1 MRWRKGQ
8 SEVDTDTC
16 DDNITGTGSGQGAGP
31 GSPGRGQ
38 WSDYSEFL
46 WLLLAVVMC
55 AMLLMSLLA

>member
-16 DDNITGTGSGQGAGP
+16 DDNMTGTGQGAGP

-38 WSDYSEFL
+38 WSDSSEFL
-46 WLLLAVVMC
+46 WLPLAVVMC
-55 AMLLMSLLA
+55 AMLPMSLLA

>member
-16 DDNITGTGSGQGAGP
+16 DDNITGTGSGQGAG
-31 GSPGRGQ
+31 SPGRGQ

-46 WLLLAVVMC
+46 WLPLAVVMC

>member
-1 MRWRKGQ
+1 M
-8 SEVDTDTC
+8 DTDTC
-16 DDNITGTGSGQGAGP
+16 DDNITGTGSGQRAGP

-46 WLLLAVVMC
+46 WLPLAVVMC